1 VAAPVEQVG
10 VIIACPGCGAE
21 VLQKTM
27 IPLGVTDGVVSY
39 SCVSCARTQITTIGS
54 GETT

>member
-10 VIIACPGCGAE
+10 VIIACPVCGIE

-27 IPLGVTDGVVSY
+27 IPLRVLDGVVSY
-39 SCVSCARTQITTIGS
+39 SCVSCARTLVTTRSVEGT
-54 GETT
+54 G